1 MIGCAGVA
9 VWVTALFADCGGS
22 AASSKATFAIG
33 IISGGSAWRT
43 GDTREGGDR
52 GGVSI
57 GTERTPG
64 VTLKGIVGEELC
76 IAGSALQEA
85 GSTGLTMG
93 EAGLAVVELR
103 RVV

>member
-1 MIGCAGVA
+1 
-9 VWVTALFADCGGS
+9 
-22 AASSKATFAIG
+22 
-33 IISGGSAWRT
+33 
-43 GDTREGGDR
+43 
-52 GGVSI
+52 
-57 GTERTPG
+57 
-64 VTLKGIVGEELC
+64 LKGIVGEELC